1 MRAFLDRILTQ
12 LREYFE
18 KASRKDK
25 IRLAIIVIVIVVLAV
40 VAVILLNRTT
50 YALLLDAQTEAEAGE
65 VVQVLEEMGVP
76 VRTEGTSIFVPEDQA
91 NRLRLYLS
99 ADNVIGPGEP
109 SQSFLYDASGF
120 SVTDSQAKK
129 LYEAQRASDIRGSI
143 MMSEKIMN
151 CRVIV
156 NFGETSPYFSVQQAG
171 KEATTSVQLLIR
183 GGIMLTKNE
192 AQAIAE
198 IVSGSVQGIKYEN
211 IKITDTNL
219 NIYHVK
225 EPSELTFDD
234 EEGAFGSE
242 TMVRIQIENLLRDQF
257 QNQIEQLLTPVFGPN
272 NVKASVSVT
281 LNFDRRELESI
292 VFDPPVPGELDGII
306 RSMSEMWERT
316 RRDLA
321 AEGIPGTDPNGMGT
335 VEYPYDNFDN
345 NEIYS
350 RMVNEKNYEINET
363 REWLEQERGKIEF
376 LSIGVLVN
384 SDVLTEDYT
393 EEITVLVSKALGI
406 PEENVG
412 VKGIPFSEPDTSLDD
427 VGLSDEEKEELERM
441 KQRELIATI
450 VMYAVILLL
459 GLALMLLIRS
469 IVKILHPPPAPPAPE
484 PVPADGPQGTGINYL
499 AGDGDITDLTQY
511 GEDGI
516 TDVTDE
522 EDLEFNK
529 KSTGLEQIERFI
541 DKDAASVSQ
550 LLRNWLADEEE

>member
-1 MRAFLDRILTQ
+1 MRAFLDRVLTQ
-12 LREYFE
+12 LREYFG
-18 KASRKDK
+18 KASRGDK
-25 IRLAIIVIVIVVLAV
+25 IRLAIIAAVVVILAV
-40 VAVILLNRTT
+40 AAVIMLNRTT
-50 YALLLDAQTEAEAGE
+50 YGLLLDAQTEAEAGE

-99 ADNVIGPGEP
+99 ADNVIGPGDATYP
-109 SQSFLYDASGF
+109 FLYDASGF
-120 SVTDSQAKK
+120 SVTDSQARK

-143 MMSEKIMN
+143 LMSEKIQN

-171 KEATTSVQLLIR
+171 KEATTSVNLLIK
-183 GGIMLTKNE
+183 GGATLTKNE

-198 IVSGSVQGIKYEN
+198 IVRGSVQGIKYEN

-219 NIYHVK
+219 NIYYVK
-225 EPSELTFDD
+225 EASEIPDD
-234 EEGAFGSE
+234 GDDSIFGSE
-242 TMVRIQIENLLRDQF
+242 TRIRIEIENLLREQF
-257 QNQIEQLLTPVFGPN
+257 QDQIEQLLTPVFGLN

-281 LNFDRRELESI
+281 LNFDIREVESI

-321 AEGIPGTDPNGMGT
+321 AEGVPGTDPNGMGT

-345 NEIYS
+345 NDIYS

-363 REWLEQERGKIEF
+363 REWLEQERGKVEF

-384 SDVLTEDYT
+384 SDVLTDDYT
-393 EEITVLVSKALGI
+393 EEITALVSKALGI
-406 PEENVG
+406 PEDHVA

-427 VGLSDEEKEELERM
+427 VGLTPEELEELERM

-450 VMYAVILLL
+450 IMWAVILFL

-469 IVKILHPPPAPPAPE
+469 IVKILHPPPPPPVPE
-484 PVPADGPQGTGINYL
+484 PVPADGPPGMGINYM
-499 AGDGDITDLTQY
+499 AGDDDITDLTQY

-529 KSTGLEQIERFI
+529 KTTGLEQIERFI

-550 LLRNWLADEEE
+550 LLRNWLADEDE